1 MKAESEVLEERV
13 QVDWSQRCTVH
24 CTVEAVRFVL
34 YRVMYTLMSALFLE
48 IFSELRKMDV
58 ESATNA
64 VKEEQLPLEETDDN
78 PYGFKIT
85 NIISLA
91 RDADGSCT
99 TECVSGDCPAEVKQ
113 EDCTVVKQEPD
124 DVCCAIFASSIAQYC
139 SCTPISVYHPTG
151 ATLLH

>member
-1 MKAESEVLEERV
+1 
-13 QVDWSQRCTVH
+13 
-24 CTVEAVRFVL
+24 
-34 YRVMYTLMSALFLE
+34 MYTLMSALFLE

-99 TECVSGDCPAEVKQ
+99 TECVSGDCPAQVKQ

-139 SCTPISVYHPTG
+139 SCSPISVYHPTG

>member
-1 MKAESEVLEERV
+1 
-13 QVDWSQRCTVH
+13 
-24 CTVEAVRFVL
+24 
-34 YRVMYTLMSALFLE
+34 
-48 IFSELRKMDV
+48 MDV

-78 PYGFKIT
+78 PYGFKITNIISLARDADAVKEEQLPLEETDDNPYGFMIT

>member
-1 MKAESEVLEERV
+1 LS
-13 QVDWSQRCTVH
+13 T
-24 CTVEAVRFVL
+24 
-34 YRVMYTLMSALFLE
+34 LFLE

-78 PYGFKIT
+78 PYGFKITNIISLARDADAVKEEQLPLEETDDNPYGFMIT